1 MEALDLNLFTAW
13 CAALVLAVTAPAV
26 YFITRWYGKHQV
38 RGKSI
43 QVHEVLPLGTNRAL
57 YVVEWEAPLP
67 LGVGPQAINLIDTA
81 AAESTN
87 ERNQSDFFCRQPF
100 QFHVSI
106 SE

>member
-1 MEALDLNLFTAW
+1 MEALDLELVYGLVRV
-13 CAALVLAVTAPAV
+13 ALVLAVTAPAV

-57 YVVEWEAPLP
+57 YVVEWEGRRYL

-87 ERNQSDFFCRQPF
+87 GEEP
-100 QFHVSI
+100 
-106 SE
+106 E